1 MCKGI
6 IVTLNETDKK
16 ILEKLLEDARFSS
29 RQIAKKIGVSVGT
42 VLSRIKKMEE
52 KGLIK
57 GYSAILDQ
65 EKLGYQLTVLTEV
78 TVSKGKLVEMEN
90 EIAKNPNVC
99 GVYDVTGL
107 TDAVIIAKF
116 KNREELGRFTKYM
129 LSLPYL
135 ERTNTHVVLTTVKEN
150 FRLL

>member
-1 MCKGI
+1 M
-6 IVTLNETDKK
+6 TLNETDRK
-16 ILEKLLEDARFSS
+16 ILKNLLEDARFSS

-65 EKLGYQLTVLTEV
+65 EKLGYQLTVLTEI
-78 TVSKGKLVEMEN
+78 TVSKGKLVEMEK

-116 KNREELGRFTKYM
+116 KNREELGGFTKYL